1 MLISFLLAAVIVL
14 LVAACFTELAARLHK
29 TGSTYLYLY
38 LTVGELPA
46 ALLGYSFLLGSKAL
60 IDYLHRYTCFEV
72 DKKAVYN

>member
-1 MLISFLLAAVIVL
+1 MISFLLASVVNL

-46 ALLGYSFLLGSKAL
+46 TVAGISMML
-60 IDYLHRYTCFEV
+60 C
-72 DKKAVYN
+72 